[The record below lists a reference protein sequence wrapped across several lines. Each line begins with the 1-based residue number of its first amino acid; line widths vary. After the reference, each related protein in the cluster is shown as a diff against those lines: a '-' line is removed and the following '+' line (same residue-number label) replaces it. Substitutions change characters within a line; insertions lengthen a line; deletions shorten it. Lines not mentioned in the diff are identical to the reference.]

1 MVVEQVKTPFSK
13 RFMDTAPLLVKAGLI
28 IPDMATAER
37 SKGVYSVPLRKD
49 KITAFGSKGIS
60 PTHQGQLSNAIDFFV
75 PEGTEVMAACRG
87 KVVEL
92 RSSST
97 EKGTTVDFW
106 DRGNF
111 VEIYH
116 PEFKEYTWYEHLM
129 ADKVFVKV
137 GEMVKEGQV
146 IALSGNTGFTEV
158 PHLHFQV
165 HRYLGEGWERYVTLR
180 ARLRWDKDRYRF
192 ND

>member
-1 MVVEQVKTPFSK
+1 MQVKTPFSK
-13 RFMDTAPLLVKAGLI
+13 KFMDTAPLLVKAGLI
-28 IPDMATAER
+28 LPRETAEL
-37 SKGVYSVPLRKD
+37 SKGLYAVPLPVD
-49 KITAFGSKGIS
+49 KITQFGSKGIS
-60 PTHQGQLSNAIDFFV
+60 PTHQGQVSNAIDFFV
-75 PEGTEVMAACRG
+75 PEGTDVLAAGNG

-92 RSSST
+92 RSSSR
-97 EKGTTVDFW
+97 EKGMTVDFW

-116 PEFKEYTWYEHLM
+116 AEFDEYTWYEHLM

-137 GEMVKEGQV
+137 GDTVKEGQV

-165 HRYLGEGWERYVTLR
+165 HRYLGKGWTDYITLR
-180 ARLRWDKDRYRF
+180 ARLKWDKDPYRF